1 MRMTKKP
8 ALWGLLLFSASSL
21 HAQGMASRIPT
32 GTSRYAS
39 RPSDTDLT
47 DPFSAIQ
54 VQPAMPAR
62 TAPPA
67 EMVSVRELAIPP
79 KAVQEFQHSMKAFQ
93 SRDFHS
99 AAGHLEKA
107 LQIAPDFV
115 QARNNLGAAYIN
127 LREYESA
134 VAQLQKAI
142 ELAPNLKQP
151 YVNLGTALIFLGR
164 LPEAETAAR
173 RGLDLA
179 PQSSSARY
187 NLGRVLAVAG
197 SDTPEAVEMLSLA
210 TADIQEARL
219 PLAQVLL
226 RRGSV
231 DQAIAQLQAYLKHPD
246 PEKKEKVEAWLAELT
261 RESANWHRPPDKP
274 QP

>member
-1 MRMTKKP
+1 MRMTRKP

-21 HAQGMASRIPT
+21 HAQGMAYRVPS
-32 GTSRYAS
+32 GAS
-39 RPSDTDLT
+39 RHTSWPSDSELT

-54 VQPAMPAR
+54 VQPATPAR
-62 TAPPA
+62 MTPSP
-67 EMVSVRELAIPP
+67 EVVSVHELAIPP
-79 KAVQEFQHSMKAFQ
+79 KAAKEFQHSMKALQ

-99 AAGHLEKA
+99 AADHLEKA
-107 LQIAPDFV
+107 LQIAPDFA

-127 LREYESA
+127 LHEYESA

-151 YVNLGTALIFLGR
+151 YVNLGTALISLGR

-187 NLGRVLAVAG
+187 NLGRILALAG
-197 SDTPEAVEMLSLA
+197 RDTPEAVEMLSLA
-210 TADIQEARL
+210 AADMQDARL
-219 PLAQVLL
+219 PLALVLL
-226 RRGSV
+226 RSGST
-231 DQAIAQLQAYLKHPD
+231 DQAIAQLQAYLKDPD
-246 PEKKEKVEAWLAELT
+246 PDKKEKVKAWLAKLT
-261 RESANWHRPPDKP
+261 RESANREVPPGKP
-274 QP
+274 EH